1 MNTRTAATLS
11 AAFIAAVVTSTAAAA
26 DLLVHNVSGYTL
38 DGAGELRRFEALLA
52 RDGKVLATGSQEKL
66 GAQARSATKLDGQG
80 KVLLPGLTDA
90 HGHIM
95 NLGYSRTQVD
105 LAGTRSLAQAQQRVR
120 AFAKANPQAQW
131 LRGRGWNQVIWGLD
145 RFPTAAE
152 LDEVVRDRP
161 VWLKRVDGHA
171 GWANS
176 QVLKLAGITRDT
188 QAPEG
193 GRIERDAKGNP
204 TGVLVD
210 AAMDLVDTIVPKPT
224 REESEAA
231 LDAALRELASV
242 GLTSVHDAG
251 IDAGTFAIYKAY
263 AEAGKLSLRINA
275 MIGGAGEDFD
285 AIVKQDP
292 RPDDGSGFLS
302 VRSVKLYADGALG
315 SRGAALLAPYSDDP
329 GNRGLLFQSDKDLGA
344 QIDKALSRG
353 FQVCVHAIGDA
364 GNRQALDAFARV
376 SVAPKGAPTSAR
388 VGAPLG
394 ATGNPRHRIEHAQV
408 VTLADIPRFRQLGII
423 ASMQPTHATS
433 DMNMA
438 QPRVGPERIK
448 GAYAWR
454 RFLRAG
460 VRVAAGSDFPV
471 ESPNPFWGLHAAVTR
486 QDHQNLPPG
495 GWYPDQAMTVKE
507 ALRAFTLDAAYA
519 GHQEKHLGTLEPGK
533 QADFILVD
541 RDIFTADPQTLWQTK
556 VLETWVAG
564 RRVYPL

>member
-1 MNTRTAATLS
+1 
-11 AAFIAAVVTSTAAAA
+11 
-26 DLLVHNVSGYTL
+26 
-38 DGAGELRRFEALLA
+38 
-52 RDGKVLATGSQEKL
+52 
-66 GAQARSATKLDGQG
+66 
-80 KVLLPGLTDA
+80 
-90 HGHIM
+90 
-95 NLGYSRTQVD
+95 
-105 LAGTRSLAQAQQRVR
+105 
-120 AFAKANPQAQW
+120 
-131 LRGRGWNQVIWGLD
+131 
-145 RFPTAAE
+145 
-152 LDEVVRDRP
+152 
-161 VWLKRVDGHA
+161 
-171 GWANS
+171 
-176 QVLKLAGITRDT
+176 
-188 QAPEG
+188 
-193 GRIERDAKGNP
+193 
-204 TGVLVD
+204 
-210 AAMDLVDTIVPKPT
+210 
-224 REESEAA
+224 
-231 LDAALRELASV
+231 
-242 GLTSVHDAG
+242 
-251 IDAGTFAIYKAY
+251 
-263 AEAGKLSLRINA
+263 
-275 MIGGAGEDFD
+275 
-285 AIVKQDP
+285 
-292 RPDDGSGFLS
+292 
-302 VRSVKLYADGALG
+302 
-315 SRGAALLAPYSDDP
+315 
-329 GNRGLLFQSDKDLGA
+329 
-344 QIDKALSRG
+344 
-353 FQVCVHAIGDA
+353 
-364 GNRQALDAFARV
+364 
-376 SVAPKGAPTSAR
+376 
-388 VGAPLG
+388 LG